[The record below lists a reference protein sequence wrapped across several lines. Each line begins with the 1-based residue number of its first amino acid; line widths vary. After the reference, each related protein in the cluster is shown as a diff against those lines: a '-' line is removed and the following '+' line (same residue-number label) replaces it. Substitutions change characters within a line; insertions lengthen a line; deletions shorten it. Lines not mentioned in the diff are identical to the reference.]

1 MIYLDTNIFIYAF
14 CKNVDDQS
22 QKIKSQEILR
32 ESIKNDKL
40 IVSEIVLY
48 EFAFVSRKLKEDVS
62 VIDNNLKF
70 LSNYERM
77 AIDISSDVLSL
88 ISKTSSYKQSFD
100 IYHLC
105 FSNHF
110 NCTEFITYD
119 NGFKKFQ
126 DFSHAKNRNSVA

>member
-1 MIYLDTNIFIYAF
+1 MIYLDTNIFVYAF
-14 CKNVDDQS
+14 CKNVDDHS
-22 QKIKSQEILR
+22 QKIKSQEILK
-32 ESIKNDKL
+32 ESIKNDAL
-40 IVSEIVLY
+40 IISEIVLY
-48 EFAFVSRKLKEDVS
+48 EFAFVSKKLEEDTK

-70 LSNYERM
+70 LSNYEQI
-77 AIDISSDVLSL
+77 ATEISSDVLSL
-88 ISKTSSYKQSFD
+88 MSKTSSYKQSFD

-126 DFSHAKNRNSVA
+126 DFSYAKIDIL